1 MEDNLDLYEERE
13 HEVLEQLG
21 RMSMDDANR
30 KALVSELTALSSI
43 RNSYEQT
50 EQTRLNNNARN
61 DIEEQKLVIEE
72 EKVKNDKKRT
82 IAMWVQTF
90 LSVGVGGYLTFKSYN
105 MDEKGYPFKELK
117 EFARGLVSGKGINRG
132 R

>member
-21 RMSMDDANR
+21 RMNMDDANR

-105 MDEKGYPFKELK
+105 MDEHGYPFKELK